1 MVDVGTMGAR
11 ALAAQTDWSRLPTGA
26 ADQWP
31 PALLA
36 AWDLAL
42 DSLLPTALLVGKKR
56 VLLYNDAFAERLGS
70 LHPAAFGRPA
80 DEVLPELWDA
90 SPVGGLLDRVLT
102 DGDAFLDA
110 DSRVGWSR
118 PGGSAT
124 TAAPDASVA
133 PDAAPDVD
141 ATDATDATDAAG
153 APDAPLL
160 GHHLR
165 TGSAVRDAA
174 GDVVAVVH
182 VVVETSSSHDRA
194 RAVAELASALGTAVT
209 VDDVCK
215 VALREA
221 VAAFD
226 ARSAGICLPSPEHG
240 GWRIA
245 RRHRIEDLS
254 PDEERLPLIWSE
266 VPQDLAETVSWAVGE
281 REVHRSDSGELVVV
295 PLETRTVR
303 AAIVGFREATEL
315 PASFGV
321 VLSAFTDLVAEAL
334 GRAVVYD
341 AERSTAELLQRT
353 LLPPSLPQ
361 SDAIS
366 VAARYEPVSEG
377 TVAGGD
383 FYDSFFLP
391 DGRLALVIGDVVG
404 RGVMAATV
412 MGQVRAAV
420 RGAALAD
427 SRPNVVMGALDRVV
441 WDLDALWPASL
452 PLGTARARPGMSF
465 GGELFVT
472 MLYATITPETGVV
485 EIASAGHPVPA
496 LLSGR
501 SARADGAPR
510 GQLLTMPV
518 GPPLGIGGARPATE
532 LLLEVGDMLVA
543 YTDGLLE
550 RRGEDLAAGEE
561 RLLGVLADL
570 PPSSPRRVAQLVMEA
585 MVPPSGQ
592 EDDCAVLTV
601 GRSPAGYRRRTLVVP
616 PMPESVRAARDWAR
630 AQLTQWHV
638 GDADQYTIVTGISE
652 LITNA
657 VLHAGTESHLT
668 MDLDSGQVSVTVAD
682 SGNRGEPLLTGGEAM
697 AVRGRGLSLVKAISD
712 AFGSHRTSAG
722 TTVWFEVVVTPSHEP
737 QAADGPDGMVAEPV
751 R

>member
-1 MVDVGTMGAR
+1 MEQVVDVGTQGTR
-11 ALAAQTDWSRLPTGA
+11 ALAAHTDWAATATGA

-31 PALLA
+31 AALLA

-42 DSLLPTALLVGKKR
+42 DSLVPTALLVGPRR
-56 VLLYNDAFAERLGS
+56 VLLYNDAFAERLGTR
-70 LHPAAFGRPA
+70 HPAAFGCPA
-80 DEVLPELWDA
+80 QEVLPELW
-90 SPVGGLLDRVLT
+90 SESHLGGLIDRVLT
-102 DGDAFLDA
+102 DGDPFLDA
-110 DSRVGWSR
+110 DSRVGHL
-118 PGGSAT
+118 P
-124 TAAPDASVA
+124 V
-133 PDAAPDVD
+133 
-141 ATDATDATDAAG
+141 G
-153 APDAPLL
+153 APETSGVPLL

-165 TGSAVRDAA
+165 TASAVRDGA
-174 GDVVAVVH
+174 GAVVAALH

-194 RAVAELASALGTAVT
+194 RAVAELATALGTAVT

-215 VALREA
+215 VVLREA
-221 VAAFD
+221 VTAFG
-226 ARSAGICLPSPEHG
+226 ARTAGICLPSPGPG

-266 VPQDLAETVSWAVGE
+266 VPDDLAETVSWAVDEG
-281 REVHRSDSGELVVV
+281 EVHRSGSGELVVV
-295 PLETRTVR
+295 PLEARAIR
-303 AAIVGFREATEL
+303 AAVVGFREATPL
-315 PASFGV
+315 PPSLGT

-353 LLPPSLPQ
+353 LLPPNLPQ
-361 SDAIS
+361 SDAVS

-420 RGAALAD
+420 RGAALAN
-427 SRPNVVMGALDRVV
+427 SRPEAVMGALDRVV

-452 PLGTARARPGMSF
+452 PLGTTRARPGMSF

-472 MLYATITPETGVV
+472 MLYATITPDTGVV
-485 EIASAGHPVPA
+485 EIASAGHPLPA

-501 SARADGAPR
+501 ASRDDGAPR
-510 GQLLTMPV
+510 GRLLSMPV
-518 GPPLGIGGARPATE
+518 GPPLGIAGARPATE
-532 LLLEVGDMLVA
+532 LVLEVGDMLVA

-550 RRGEDLAAGEE
+550 RRGEDLVRGED
-561 RLLGVLADL
+561 RLLAVLADV
-570 PPSSPRRVAQLVMEA
+570 PPSSPRRVAQVVMEA
-585 MVPPSGQ
+585 MVPRTGQ

-601 GRSPAGYRRRTLVVP
+601 GRSPAGHRRCSVVVP
-616 PMPESVRAARDWAR
+616 PMPESVKAARDWAR

-638 GDADQYTIVTGISE
+638 DDADQYTIVTGISE

-682 SGNRGEPLLTGGEAM
+682 SGNRGEPLLTGGESM
-697 AVRGRGLSLVKAISD
+697 AVRGRGLSLVQAISD

-722 TTVWFEVVVTPSHEP
+722 TTVWFEVAVTPAGTTSTLDLP
-737 QAADGPDGMVAEPV
+737 AVGEPV